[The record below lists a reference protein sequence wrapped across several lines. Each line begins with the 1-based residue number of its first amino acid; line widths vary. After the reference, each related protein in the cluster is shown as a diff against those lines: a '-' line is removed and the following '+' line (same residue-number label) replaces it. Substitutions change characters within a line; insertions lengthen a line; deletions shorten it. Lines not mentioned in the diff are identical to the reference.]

1 MNADICKLC
10 EKEAELK
17 ESHIVPKLIFRW
29 LKQTSATGLLRKG
42 TEINKPIQDGLKLQ
56 WLCFDCEQRFSR
68 WESYF
73 AKSIFHTLRKKD
85 RANYN
90 QNLLKFLVSLS
101 WRVLAYSIE
110 LRAIDSF
117 SPEIVTASNRA
128 IVTWKNFLFD
138 NIRHPCRY
146 EQHLYNFFGEIESP
160 NMVMSSNINRYLQ
173 RAVEIDVISN
183 GEVAFVYNKLPGLLS
198 IGYINLSS
206 SREWRKTR
214 ICVNQG
220 QIMPMNYNFPA
231 ELWNIIQQKADNAQ
245 KLKNSISPAQQEK
258 INKRILGNVDKS
270 VQSETFKA
278 LESDIKLF
286 GTDLAFSKN

>member
-56 WLCFDCEQRFSR
+56 WLCFDCEQRLSS

-101 WRVLAYSIE
+101 WRVLAYFIE
-110 LRAIDSF
+110 LRVIDSF
-117 SPEIVTASNRA
+117 SPKIVTASNKA
-128 IVTWKNFLFD
+128 LVTWKNFLFD
-138 NIRHPCRY
+138 NIHHPCRY

-183 GEVAFVYNKLPGLLS
+183 GEVAFVYNKLPGLLN
-198 IGYINLSS
+198 IGYINIGN

-214 ICVNQG
+214 VCVIQG

-258 INKRILGNVDKS
+258 INKRILGNVDKA

-286 GTDLAFSKN
+286 GTDLTFSKN